1 MGAGSRAAAL
11 QNEVNRLFGTFFHEP
26 AAGGSPGT
34 GRRWVPAMDL
44 VETPGHFVLRADLPG
59 LSETDVKVEFQ
70 DSVLT
75 VSGERRAEHE
85 DRGEGYHRIER
96 ATGFFSRALTLP
108 DGIDP
113 DGIEA
118 NFRDGVL
125 EVRVPIPSSA
135 PRVG

>member
-1 MGAGSRAAAL
+1 
-11 QNEVNRLFGTFFHEP
+11 
-26 AAGGSPGT
+26 
-34 GRRWVPAMDL
+34 MDL
-44 VETPGHFVLRADLPG
+44 VETGKHFVLRADLPG
-59 LSETDVKVEFQ
+59 LSETDVKVELQ

-118 NFRDGVL
+118 HFRDGVL
-125 EVRVPIPSSA
+125 EVRVPKPSSA
-135 PRVG
+135 PRAG